1 MFLQGTEDPIEALMF
16 DMQTVRVSSPMLD
29 FATFLSLSTY
39 AAVRYKHFNEIFDEY
54 YTNLVGAFK
63 KNTQEEQIPE
73 HLRYALLYITDIWIY
88 KFLLQNPLLDFPY
101 SRESLLREYWRLL
114 PYSISIASHFLM
126 QLVEPNAAATEEMLL
141 RQLTKEEVR
150 EDTLRRGGEE
160 VNREVTHQMKELFDV
175 VTKHNID
182 IFKNFDYV

>member
-1 MFLQGTEDPIEALMF
+1 
-16 DMQTVRVSSPMLD
+16 
-29 FATFLSLSTY
+29 
-39 AAVRYKHFNEIFDEY
+39 
-54 YTNLVGAFK
+54 
-63 KNTQEEQIPE
+63 
-73 HLRYALLYITDIWIY
+73 
-88 KFLLQNPLLDFPY
+88 
-101 SRESLLREYWRLL
+101 
-114 PYSISIASHFLM
+114 M

>member
-73 HLRYALLYITDIWIY
+73 HLRYALLYITDI
-88 KFLLQNPLLDFPY
+88 
-101 SRESLLREYWRLL
+101 
-114 PYSISIASHFLM
+114 
-126 QLVEPNAAATEEMLL
+126 
-141 RQLTKEEVR
+141 
-150 EDTLRRGGEE
+150 
-160 VNREVTHQMKELFDV
+160 
-175 VTKHNID
+175 
-182 IFKNFDYV
+182 